1 MSSDDDIY
9 GKLKEQLDLL
19 SWPDIYF
26 FKFIVP
32 NDPERIAKVSALFNN
47 ADDLH
52 LQPSKTGK
60 YISVSAKELMLDVD
74 SIIEKYKQ
82 AATIEGV
89 ISL

>member
-1 MSSDDDIY
+1 MSERDPYS
-9 GKLKEQLDLL
+9 KLREQLELQ
-19 SWPDIYF
+19 SWPNVYL

-32 NDPERIAKVSALFNN
+32 NDSERVAKVTALFDNG
-47 ADDLH
+47 DELQ

-60 YISVSAKELMLDVD
+60 YISVGAKELMLDVD

-82 AATIEGV
+82 AAKIEGL